1 MTHAKISKINFSTTG
16 AGCCFRS
23 VADITSR
30 LGFLQIFFSELGVCD
45 LTVCFQEMF
54 IESQKRTLEINKKE
68 IICVQPKRL
77 NLVFVY
83 EDENT
88 Q

>member
-16 AGCCFRS
+16 AGCRFRS

-30 LGFLQIFFSELGVCD
+30 LGFLQIFCSELSVCD

-54 IESQKRTLEINKKE
+54 IESQKRTLEINNEKNNMCSVKKVKLGF
-68 IICVQPKRL
+68 CV
-77 NLVFVY
+77 
-83 EDENT
+83 
-88 Q
+88 